1 MTATKFSDDGES
13 QGGAPTDGV
22 GAPGDVE
29 DVTAAREG
37 SLSHN
42 CIIQEEKE
50 KKKGTLHRRRALPAA
65 AEARAAPLGV
75 CGARAREGV
84 M

>member
-29 DVTAAREG
+29 DVNLR
-37 SLSHN
+37 
-42 CIIQEEKE
+42 QEK
-50 KKKGTLHRRRALPAA
+50 
-65 AEARAAPLGV
+65 AP
-75 CGARAREGV
+75 
-84 M
+84 